1 MDSETASSAY
11 TRDQTGLTP
20 DEKIGVLFQPDS
32 LLSAHY
38 FEALRRK
45 TILEPEKRL
54 MLAILE
60 DATNCFQD
68 NLLAQSV
75 RRRRLFE
82 EAEEWIVEA
91 DGDWVFS
98 FENICEVLGFNPP
111 YVRQGLL
118 RWMEN
123 KLPKH
128 RKGLAIGRKDDG
140 RVKSPGKQA
149 KEKQVKVQ
157 YARSN
162 DVIAL
167 RRSTWPHP
175 QARSQKTKNTLR
187 SNEERS

>member
-11 TRDQTGLTP
+11 TRGQTGLTP
-20 DEKIGVLFQPDS
+20 DEGIGALFQPDS

-38 FEALRRK
+38 FETLRRK

-54 MLAILE
+54 MLAISE
-60 DATNCFQD
+60 DAINCFQG
-68 NLLAQSV
+68 NLLAQNV
-75 RRRRLFE
+75 RGSRLFE

-98 FENICEVLGFNPP
+98 FENICEALGFNPA

-128 RKGLAIGRKDDG
+128 RKGLVMGRKEDG
-140 RVKSPGKQA
+140 WVKSSEKRA
-149 KEKQVKVQ
+149 KEKQLKVQ
-157 YARSN
+157 YARN
-162 DVIAL
+162 GDLIVLRVI
-167 RRSTWPHP
+167 R
-175 QARSQKTKNTLR
+175 
-187 SNEERS
+187 

>member
-1 MDSETASSAY
+1 MDLKRARSAY

-20 DEKIGVLFQPDS
+20 DERIGSLLQPDS

-38 FEALRRK
+38 FGTLRRK
-45 TILEPEKRL
+45 TLLEPEKKL

-60 DATNCFQD
+60 AAIHCFQD
-68 NLLAQSV
+68 NLLTQNV
-75 RRRRLFE
+75 RSRRLFE

-98 FENICEVLGFNPP
+98 FENICEALGFNPA

-128 RKGLAIGRKDDG
+128 RKGA
-140 RVKSPGKQA
+140 SSWEGK
-149 KEKQVKVQ
+149 KM
-157 YARSN
+157 AR
-162 DVIAL
+162 
-167 RRSTWPHP
+167 
-175 QARSQKTKNTLR
+175 
-187 SNEERS
+187 